1 MHLIKLSLFL
11 LILLGFQ
18 PIFGQNQLTLE
29 DIFGSDKFNGK
40 TISSIQWR
48 PDGEAFTFT
57 KRNEDSGL
65 LDIYEHSV
73 VTGENTLMIAGNDL
87 QYNGELIQMSSYQWT
102 EGGKYIL
109 LAGPVTQIYRRSSQ
123 APYYLYEVATKKLT
137 ALANGDDNLRNVKL
151 SPDGEKVG
159 YVQEYN
165 IYVVDLASGKKK
177 AITKDGNENILNG
190 EPDWVYE
197 EEFSLADAWHWSP
210 DGSKIAFWRTDQGR
224 VKNFYLVDELH
235 QYNEISPLKYPKA
248 GEKNAIVQIGMADV
262 NSGNTVWADLGEETN
277 MYIPRIFW
285 TNDGGQLAVM
295 RLNRH
300 QNFMEL
306 LMINPETGEGN
317 VVIADE
323 DEAWLDVD
331 HKMAFLQQ
339 KEQIVWTS
347 EKSGFRHIYIQDY
360 DGNQI
365 NQITDGDWEVS
376 DIVGIDEKKDFV
388 YFYGKKD
395 SHLEQNLYRV
405 KLNGKKLENIS
416 GQGGWHTAKFS
427 PDYEY
432 FVGSYSNV
440 STPTQISLRK
450 SDGTFVRMLEENAI
464 AAMKEYNMVFPEFLT
479 FTTTDGTE
487 LHGYMMKPH
496 DFDPAKKYPVLV
508 YGYGGP
514 ASQIVLNRWGGNR
527 TLWHQYMT
535 EQGYIVFCVD
545 NRGTGGR
552 GKAFKN
558 LAYGDLSKWAV
569 HDQIEGAKYLATL
582 PYVDAD
588 RLGFWGWSGGGY
600 LTLMMLTRGADY
612 FKAGVS
618 VAPVS
623 DFRLYDTI
631 WTERYMGLPGENE
644 DGYKDANALN
654 YAGLLEGDLLIVHGT
669 GDDNVHYQNA
679 LQMINALQAKNKQF
693 EMMLYANR
701 NHRISGG
708 NTQLHL
714 FTKIS
719 RFLKE
724 SL

>member
-1 MHLIKLSLFL
+1 MHIYKLWLFL
-11 LILLGFQ
+11 AALLSIQ
-18 PIFGQNQLTLE
+18 AVFGQNRLTLE
-29 DIFGSDKFNGK
+29 DIFASDKFAGK
-40 TISSIQWR
+40 TISNIQWR
-48 PDGEAFTFT
+48 PDSEAFTYT
-57 KRNEDSGL
+57 QRNTSTGL
-65 LDIYEHSV
+65 LDIYEHDVAS
-73 VTGENTLMIAGNDL
+73 GENTLMVAGNSL
-87 QYNGELIQMSSYQWT
+87 KYQNELIHMSSYQWT
-102 EGGKYIL
+102 EGGQYIL
-109 LAGPVTQIYRRSSQ
+109 FAGPVTQIYRRSSQ
-123 APYYLYEVATKKLT
+123 APYYMYEVSTKKLT
-137 ALANGDDNLRNVKL
+137 ALAWGAPNLRNVKL
-151 SPDGEKVG
+151 SPGGKWVG
-159 YVQEYN
+159 YVQNHN
-165 IYVVDLASGKKK
+165 IYVVNLATGKKQ
-177 AITKDGNENILNG
+177 AITSDGNENILNG

-197 EEFSLADAWHWSP
+197 EEFALSDAWHWSP
-210 DGSKIAFWRTDQGR
+210 DGSKIAFWRTDQTR
-224 VKNFYLVDELH
+224 VKEFYLVDEMYP
-235 QYNEISPLKYPKA
+235 YNEITSLKYPKA
-248 GEKNAIVQIGMADV
+248 GEHNAIVQIGIADV
-262 NSGNTVWADLGEETN
+262 TSGKTVWVDLGEETN
-277 MYIPRIFW
+277 MYIPRIYW
-285 TNDGGQLAVM
+285 TNDTSQLAVM

-306 LMINPETGEGN
+306 LLTDTQTGEGK
-317 VVIADE
+317 VVFTDS
-323 DEAWLDVD
+323 DEAWLDV
-331 HKMAFLQQ
+331 KQEIVFLQQ
-339 KEQIVWTS
+339 KPQIVGTS
-347 EKSGFRHIYIQDY
+347 EKNGFRHIYIHDY
-360 DGNQI
+360 EGNEVR
-365 NQITDGDWEVS
+365 QITDGAWEVT
-376 DIVGIDEKKDFV
+376 DIVGVDEENTWV

-395 SHLEQNLYRV
+395 SCLEQNLYRV

-416 GQGGWHTAKFS
+416 EQSGWYTAEFS

-432 FVGSYSNV
+432 YVEHFSNV

-450 SDGTFVRMLEENAI
+450 SDGTLVRMLEENNI
-464 AAMKEYNMVFPEFLT
+464 EAMNEHHMVFPEFLT

-487 LHGYMMKPH
+487 LYGYMMKPH

-514 ASQIVLNRWGGNR
+514 GSQIVLNRWGGDR

-558 LAYGDLSKWAV
+558 MAYGDLSQWAV

-612 FKAGVS
+612 FKTGVS

-631 WTERYMGLPGENE
+631 WTERYMGLHNENE
-644 DGYKDANALN
+644 EGYDAANALN
-654 YAGLLEGDLLIVHGT
+654 YAGLLEGNLLIVHGT
-669 GDDNVHYQNA
+669 GDDNVHYQNT
-679 LQMINALQAKNKQF
+679 LQMINELQAQNKQF
-693 EMMLYANR
+693 ELMIYPNR

-719 RFLKE
+719 DFL
-724 SL
+724 LNNL